1 MFLGI
6 DIGSTSI
13 KIVLLDDNDSILW
26 KKYIRH
32 ETKQIEKLLEILQ
45 EVELN
50 YDLFSSKTFVFVTGS
65 GGGDIAN
72 IIGGKYIQEV
82 NCISTYVEKKYQD
95 VNSVIEL
102 GGQDAKMIFFLRDKK
117 NGNIKKIT
125 TMNDKCAGGTGV
137 IIDKIASKLKIDQN
151 TVSKLPYKN
160 IKLHNIAGKCGVF
173 AETDIN
179 GLQKLGIPSTEL
191 MASLFE
197 SIVQQNLSVLT
208 RGNTLRPKVFLLGGP
223 NTFIKGMVEA
233 WQENILKLWSE
244 RNIYLNK
251 SINISDL
258 IIVPENS
265 EFFAA
270 LGSIYYGKN
279 FENYSN
285 FIYKGSKYLLSFI
298 ENDLINIK
306 TKEYKENSTPLYK
319 GVKEFLS
326 EYSIPE
332 FIPQEFEYNQEIEAY
347 LGIDGGSTTTKAVLL
362 DKNTNLLRKYYQLSL
377 GNPIDDI
384 KTIISRLYDEIHE
397 KDVKLKILGVGV
409 TGYAKNIIK
418 NTIKA
423 DVAIVETIAHAQAA
437 LHYYDKVDVICDVGG
452 QDIKIMMLRDN
463 AIIDFKLNTQCSAGN
478 GYFLQTTAESFG
490 IDINDYSRRAFSVKR
505 YPNFGYGCSVFL
517 QSDIVNFQRK
527 GWSPDEILAGL
538 ACVLPKNIWY
548 YVSQIPNLTRLG
560 NNFILQ
566 GGTQYNKAAAK
577 AQIDFIQDKFRE
589 HGLRANIKIHKYAG
603 ECGAIGAA
611 LEARKVHL
619 KGRESMFI
627 GLKQVKNINYK
638 SVRDETTRCHFCKNN
653 CLRTFIDIHS
663 NYINESNSLY
673 DSINNNK
680 YSSFFNEDL
689 NNTIYNFHTRII
701 IANCEKGAVE
711 KVEDVKE
718 INKNLIE
725 VKLNNPNLIEYASKN
740 IWNIPKIESVYDLL
754 INKNKKSKDYR
765 EKLVFGIPRVLNLY
779 QYAPFFI
786 GYLLALGINR
796 NNLIFSDYTDEK
808 LYREG
813 SKRGSIDP
821 CYPTKVAISH
831 IHNLIFNKNKIKKI
845 NYILFPIVDTIL
857 SNIVNTVGH
866 KSCPAS
872 IATPEV
878 VKAAFTKEEDLFL
891 KHNILYLNPFINLDD
906 FEKSN
911 IQLFSYFKKIFNLS
925 YEENQYAVQVGY
937 NLLKNYD
944 KDLKFKGRELL
955 KKIEKEKRIGIVFLS
970 RPYHNDPGLNHG
982 IPEEFQKLGY
992 PIFSIDSLPTDSDLL
1007 EDLFRDDIKQG
1018 IINHPLDISDVWKN
1032 SFSENTNKK
1041 IWAAKFVSRHP
1052 NLVAIELS
1060 NFKCGHDSTTYSV
1073 VRDIIYAAGGAFFSF
1088 RDIDENK
1095 PTSSIKIRI
1104 ETIDYFL
1111 KNYYLSDIKIKEKRL
1126 LNQVII

>member
-13 KIVLLDDNDSILW
+13 KIVLLDSNDNILW

-32 ETKQIEKLLEILQ
+32 ETKQIEKLLELLQ
-45 EVELN
+45 EIELN
-50 YDLFSSKTFVFVTGS
+50 FDLFSNKTYVFVTGS
-65 GGGDIAN
+65 GGGDIAE

-82 NCISTYVEKKYQD
+82 NCISTYVEKKFQD

-102 GGQDAKMIFFLRDKK
+102 GGQDAKMIFFLRDRK
-117 NGNIKKIT
+117 NGSIKKIT

-179 GLQKLGIPSTEL
+179 GLQKLGIPSIEL

-208 RGNTLRPKVFLLGGP
+208 RGNTLKPKVFLLGGP
-223 NTFIKGMVEA
+223 NTFIKGLVEA
-233 WQENILKLWSE
+233 WQENIYKLWKE
-244 RNIYLNK
+244 RNIFLTN
-251 SINISDL
+251 SINISEM
-258 IIVPENS
+258 IVVPENS

-279 FENYSN
+279 FENYLN
-285 FIYKGSKYLLSFI
+285 YIYKGSKYLLSFF

-306 TKEYKENSTPLYK
+306 VKDYKENSTPLYK
-319 GVKEFLS
+319 GVKEFIS
-326 EYSIPE
+326 EYSVPE
-332 FIPQEFEYNQEIEAY
+332 FIPQEFEFNQIIEAY

-377 GNPIDDI
+377 GNPIDDV
-384 KTIISRLYDEIHE
+384 KSIITKLYDEILE
-397 KDVKLKILGVGV
+397 KNVNLKILGVGV

-490 IDINDYSRRAFSVKR
+490 ININDYSRRAFSVKR

-527 GWSPDEILAGL
+527 GWTPDEILAGL

-589 HGLRANIKIHKYAG
+589 HGLKANVKIHKYAG

-611 LEARKVHL
+611 LEARKIHL
-619 KGRESMFI
+619 KGRESTFI
-627 GLKQVKNINYK
+627 GLKEIKNINYK
-638 SVRDETTRCHFCKNN
+638 SISDETTRCHFCKNN
-653 CLRTFIDIHS
+653 CMRTFIDIQS
-663 NYINESNSLY
+663 DYENGSNSL
-673 DSINNNK
+673 DSNINHHKYYLNFNK
-680 YSSFFNEDL
+680 DL
-689 NNTIYNFHTRII
+689 NNTLYNSHTRII
-701 IANCEKGAVE
+701 IANCEKGSVE
-711 KVEDVKE
+711 NIDDVKE
-718 INKNLIE
+718 IIKNLKDI
-725 VKLNNPNLIEYASKN
+725 KLKNPNLIEYASKN
-740 IWNIPKIESVYDLL
+740 VWNIPKITSVYDLL
-754 INKNKKSKDYR
+754 INKSKKSKEYR
-765 EKLVFGIPRVLNLY
+765 DNIVIGIPRVLNLY

-786 GYLLALGINR
+786 GYLLALGINK
-796 NNLIFSDYTDEK
+796 NNIIFSDYTNEK

-831 IHNLIFNKNKIKKI
+831 IHNLITIKNKIKKI

-872 IATPEV
+872 VVTPEV
-878 VKAAFTKEEDLFL
+878 VKAAYTKEEDLFL
-891 KHNILYLNPFINLDD
+891 KNNIKYLNPFINLDNL
-906 FEKSN
+906 EKCT
-911 IQLFSYFKKIFNLS
+911 IQLFSYFKELLHLS
-925 YEENQYAVQVGY
+925 YEENQYAVKEGY
-937 NLLKNYD
+937 TLLKRFD
-944 KDLKFKGRELL
+944 KDLKAKGKELL
-955 KKIEKEKRIGIVFLS
+955 NKIEQEKRIGIVFLS

-992 PIFSIDSLPTDSDLL
+992 PIFSIDSLPIDNDILEIL
-1007 EDLFRDDIKQG
+1007 FNEDLKNK
-1018 IINHPLDISDVWKN
+1018 IINHPLEISDVWKN

-1073 VRDIIYAAGGAFFSF
+1073 VRDIIYASGGVFFTF

-1111 KNYYLSDIKIKEKRL
+1111 KNYYLSNLRIKKKRL